1 MSKSYETYL
10 KGLTTTENIEDYEET
25 TKSAE
30 KDLVELLKDEKF
42 LSMQISSA
50 LQKINMLEE
59 TNEKSEDNLE
69 KLYNINF
76 EFQTDGAK
84 KVYKSYL
91 DMETITLDKLNES
104 LDILK
109 ARKKELN
116 LKKKFY
122 ETQETDLASQ
132 YLEDPDIFTKLEYE
146 NYLKSLNLDE
156 DTDISGYQKGYKDYL
171 QSDIPRKTFNLQ
183 YAMDQAKNVESTQ
196 LRAQSQRRLLNYVTG
211 ARLNSG
217 LNDIAKISQ
226 EMVDYMKL
234 AGTTKDDAEYLELG
248 KSFDDLAT
256 QIGTQYGMLFSS
268 QQEASNNSDI
278 WYTKYADMFIKATN
292 ESGKNYTDYYYS
304 IRDSYN
310 YWKTLDPQEQKIH
323 HALGGRYFGY
333 NTNQFENF
341 EDFVMSVAKDYA
353 RDTFAEFE
361 DLGIIPN
368 STEPDDDDEIFEDNR
383 FNDMWKDEE

>member
-1 MSKSYETYL
+1 
-10 KGLTTTENIEDYEET
+10 
-25 TKSAE
+25 
-30 KDLVELLKDEKF
+30 
-42 LSMQISSA
+42 
-50 LQKINMLEE
+50 MLEE

-91 DMETITLDKLNES
+91 DMETLTLDKLNES

-217 LNDIAKISQ
+217 LNDIA
-226 EMVDYMKL
+226 
-234 AGTTKDDAEYLELG
+234 
-248 KSFDDLAT
+248 
-256 QIGTQYGMLFSS
+256 
-268 QQEASNNSDI
+268 
-278 WYTKYADMFIKATN
+278 
-292 ESGKNYTDYYYS
+292 
-304 IRDSYN
+304 
-310 YWKTLDPQEQKIH
+310 
-323 HALGGRYFGY
+323 
-333 NTNQFENF
+333 
-341 EDFVMSVAKDYA
+341 
-353 RDTFAEFE
+353 
-361 DLGIIPN
+361 
-368 STEPDDDDEIFEDNR
+368 
-383 FNDMWKDEE
+383 